1 MIMDGM
7 RRSKT
12 CSMPMNYVNTKIMVI
27 FIIMILTVIAI
38 MILSFIINIII
49 IIIIMITII
58 VINIIMITI
67 IKITASPTMI
77 LYVYR
82 REMLCNMI

>member
-1 MIMDGM
+1 M

-12 CSMPMNYVNTKIMVI
+12 CSMPMNEMNDVNTKIMVI

-38 MILSFIINIII
+38 MILSFIIIININIII
-49 IIIIMITII
+49 ITT
-58 VINIIMITI
+58 IMITI
-67 IKITASPTMI
+67 IKISASPTMI

-82 REMLCNMI
+82 CEMLCNMIQSATES